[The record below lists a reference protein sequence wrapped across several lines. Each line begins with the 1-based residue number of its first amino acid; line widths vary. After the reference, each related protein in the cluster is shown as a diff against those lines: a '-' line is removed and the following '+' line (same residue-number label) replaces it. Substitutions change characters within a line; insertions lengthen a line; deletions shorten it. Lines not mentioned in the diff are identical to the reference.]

1 MKGAEC
7 QYEEPRITLED
18 NGIAFLER
26 IKKKNTKDATL
37 QRPFLSKIVYS
48 IQTDRLLVGKSD
60 STALSPD

>member
-37 QRPFLSKIVYS
+37 
-48 IQTDRLLVGKSD
+48 
-60 STALSPD
+60 